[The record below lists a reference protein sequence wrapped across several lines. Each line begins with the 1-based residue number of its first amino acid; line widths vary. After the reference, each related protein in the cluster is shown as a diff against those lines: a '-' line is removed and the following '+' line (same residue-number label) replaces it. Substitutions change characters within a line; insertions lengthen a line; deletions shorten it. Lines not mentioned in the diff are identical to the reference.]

1 MPLRFFL
8 ALLLLTAES
17 AGAQLAS
24 LRTRTEPMGFISA
37 GAGLYQLS
45 RIVDA
50 STEAD
55 WRFDAT
61 IQYRAAVELAL
72 RNQSAFGIA
81 GTYAKAPLRYY
92 DLATTAACR
101 PCDATATVWTAL
113 AFFRAGGGE
122 GFHQIIELGIGAT
135 GYQDFET
142 EDGDPLPPNPD
153 PSATS
158 KPDIDITLSVGYG
171 FGYGFG
177 KRTQIFLVQSADQS
191 LHQSGGNSGIDG
203 SSSVQHYVTRVGV
216 RYGLGTRRSY

>member
-8 ALLLLTAES
+8 ALLLLTAQS

-24 LRTRTEPMGFISA
+24 LRTRSEPMAFISA

-55 WRFDAT
+55 WRFGAT

-72 RNQSAFGIA
+72 RNQSAFGVA
-81 GTYAKAPLRYY
+81 GTYARVPLRYY
-92 DLATTAACR
+92 EISPSAACS
-101 PCDATATVWTAL
+101 PCDANATVWTAL

-142 EDGDPLPPNPD
+142 EDGDPLPPGPEW
-153 PSATS
+153 AAKS

-171 FGYGFG
+171 FGFGFG

-191 LHQSGGNSGIDG
+191 LHQSGGNSEIEG

-216 RYGLGTRRSY
+216 RYGIGTRRSY